1 MIVPRPVR
9 SLHRPQRVARFTLD
23 SCECYIYAIVRHAR
37 KLLPVLALF
46 LLVLPLAAQNPMEE
60 IGREEFVSI
69 QGTLRD
75 AATGREVPDIRVD
88 LSSLSGGTVDSTVTS
103 SSGGFFF
110 DNVTKGSYVI
120 AVQHPDYL
128 PLSQQVISEGRRIFG
143 LQLSL
148 RKKPGAA
155 GTPAANP
162 DPGAS
167 ARATG
172 IPRAAQEAMNRG
184 MDLLYVKSDIRGSLS
199 QFERAIKAYAG
210 FYEAYTQMGV
220 AHTNLGDSADAEKV
234 FRKAI
239 ELSQEKYVDAYA
251 GLAVVLSNVQRY
263 ADAEVAAR
271 KAVELNPSDWRGQG
285 ELGRAL
291 FSLQRYQDAEAPAS
305 AAAKLAPDNPTLQLL
320 RAGIH
325 LQLNKFPAVVEDLDA
340 YLKLVP
346 TGPEADRMRD
356 LRARV
361 LQAIAGAPP
370 SPQSPRPAP

>member
-1 MIVPRPVR
+1 MRRSRNLVP
-9 SLHRPQRVARFTLD
+9 
-23 SCECYIYAIVRHAR
+23 
-37 KLLPVLALF
+37 LLGLF
-46 LLVLPLAAQNPMEE
+46 LFVAPLAAQNPMEE

-75 AATGREVPDIRVD
+75 AATGREVPDTRVD
-88 LSSLSGGTVDSTVTS
+88 LASFSGGTVESTVTS

-120 AVQHPDYL
+120 TVHHPDYL
-128 PLSQQVISEGRRIFG
+128 PLSEQVSSDGRRIFG

-148 RKKPGAA
+148 RKKPAAA
-155 GTPAANP
+155 GTPAVNP
-162 DPGAS
+162 YPGAS

-220 AHTNLGDSADAEKV
+220 AHTNLGDSADAEKA

-239 ELSQEKYVDAYA
+239 EVSQEKYVDAYA
-251 GLAVVLSNVQRY
+251 GLAVLLSNAQRY

-271 KAVELNPSDWRGQG
+271 KAVDLNPNDWRGQG

-291 FSLQRYQDAEAPAS
+291 YGLQRYQDAEAPAA
-305 AAAKLAPDNPTLQLL
+305 AAAKLAPDNSTLQLL
-320 RAGIH
+320 RASIH
-325 LQLNKFPAVVEDLDA
+325 LQLKNLPAMAEDLDA

-346 TGPEADRMRD
+346 TGPEADRMRE
-356 LRARV
+356 LRAKV
-361 LQAIAGAPP
+361 QQAIAGTPPAPQAPP
-370 SPQSPRPAP
+370 PAPAPASAP